1 MCCTS
6 PEKLRAN
13 DDDKQQRRRRW
24 RRGMIPQDEGSARS
38 RWEILTRR
46 GKRIRRAVRSTFPAK
61 SSRFFHWRW
70 YSNGTPI
77 SSVLYHPEW
86 TKDFSPLVFSLFL
99 SHSVSFPS
107 HARSIEWWSLRIRN
121 LWYVAPSFIIFIIF
135 LSFHLL
141 SYAESKI

>member
-61 SSRFFHWRW
+61 SSRSFTIHWRW
-70 YSNGTPI
+70 YNDGTPI
-77 SSVLYHPEW
+77 PPCYTTPNELKISPRSYFLS
-86 TKDFSPLVFSLFL
+86 FSPTLSLFPRT
-99 SHSVSFPS
+99 HAPS
-107 HARSIEWWSLRIRN
+107 KM
-121 LWYVAPSFIIFIIF
+121 VAPQRFGIWYIVLSFIIFIIF
-135 LSFHLL
+135 LSFHIL
-141 SYAESKI
+141 SYARI